1 MHKKKGVIDMKV
13 TATGIYGEKKSYDVA
28 VSNIRKDVSQRGI
41 PMYVMDCEIILAKG
55 KDETVVDKRVVYK
68 AGETQMAE
76 VRDALIGFVA
86 EKLAEDGTEIPYVTE
101 DVLLETV
108 RNTEVNLKAD
118 VYRSSQGNLI
128 ISLLY

>member
-1 MHKKKGVIDMKV
+1 MKV
-13 TATGIYGEKKSYDVA
+13 TATGIYKERETHDVV
-28 VSNIRKDVSQRGI
+28 VSNIRKDVSQMGR
-41 PMYVMDCEIILAKG
+41 PMYVMDCEIILAKSE
-55 KDETVVDKRVVYK
+55 DETVVDKRVVYK

-86 EKLAEDGTEIPYVTE
+86 KKLAEEGTEIPYVTE
-101 DVLLETV
+101 AVLLETV

-118 VYRSSQGNLI
+118 VYRSGQGNLI

>member
-1 MHKKKGVIDMKV
+1 MKV